1 MYVKCMSFMH
11 IKSYNA
17 LSANAGTESG
27 SSVFLDLDV
36 LSRTEFTFLGRHYL
50 ITSTDADVR
59 VKKDST

>member
-1 MYVKCMSFMH
+1 MH